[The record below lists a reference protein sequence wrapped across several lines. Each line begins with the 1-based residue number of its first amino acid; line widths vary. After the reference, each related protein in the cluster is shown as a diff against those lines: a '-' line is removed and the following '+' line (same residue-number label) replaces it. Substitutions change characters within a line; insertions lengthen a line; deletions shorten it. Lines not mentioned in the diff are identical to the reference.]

1 MQVLGVTLPEIN
13 GPWFEKNYYPPGTP
27 PHQNID
33 LFLHSWPP
41 KEDINKGDRYC
52 VTNFPTPD
60 EWLKS
65 TTCRISGH
73 MTYPP
78 GGYMSWHTNSGQPG
92 TRLYASWSETG
103 ESGMLFV
110 DDAGKP
116 YVDYDKLGW
125 NIRTFKCPTWHA
137 VFSKCWRVSIGW
149 HLEEKPNALENL
161 VHPA

>member
-1 MQVLGVTLPEIN
+1 MRVLGVTLPEITTE
-13 GPWFEKNYYPPGTP
+13 WFEKNYYPPGTP

-52 VTNFPTPD
+52 VSNFPVPD
-60 EWLKS
+60 AWFAA
-65 TTCRISGH
+65 TTARISGH
-73 MTYPP
+73 MIYPP
-78 GGYMSWHTNSGQPG
+78 NGYMSWHTNSGQPG

-116 YVDYDKLGW
+116 YVDYDKPGW

-149 HLEEKPNALENL
+149 HLEDKPK
-161 VHPA
+161 